1 MTTNK
6 IIIIYIFI
14 LSFFQLHGNIKN
26 SDNSVIT
33 PQSTNLAL
41 CLDGNDNNVR
51 TGMGIIENNWT
62 LEAWIKGDDT
72 NWKELEV
79 IIGGGEYSELNTADN
94 LPLVVKK
101 GKLHSNKANLTAPAL
116 LDDKWHHVAL
126 SCDGQ
131 TTSLL
136 LDGVI
141 VDKADTVL
149 AVLPGAIGV
158 NDVDF
163 TFGGMIDEVRVWNAG
178 LPVKTLQAWMN
189 RPIEAEHPFFK
200 NLQGYYNFD
209 DLEDEI
215 SVNWV
220 GKGHQAYHIRN
231 GRNNYKGTSPLAYG
245 AVNNNPAFKSYTGK
259 QKLFNAICINS
270 EWDADQ
276 GAKDDQVVKLRI
288 AIQGEEKHLSLT
300 KLCLDL
306 SKTTSLS
313 DIEKI
318 HVYYTGQKARSNI
331 KTELFGTGTAP
342 SAQIELSASP
352 ETAIKL
358 SPGINYFLVTFDIKD
373 QATIGNT
380 LNAIIT
386 SFRLDQTNYIP
397 EYGTDEILKT
407 VTANSLNNPNIVKI
421 LQWNIWHGGVHLG
434 NEGQLRVLDLIR
446 STRADVVMMQE
457 AYGIQKMLADS
468 LGFNM
473 QTHSLTDNLALYSR
487 FPIDSIPLREPFK
500 SNPAK
505 ITLANGNKMLLV
517 DCWLRYAYRPEYTS
531 GYANT
536 GLNPNGWIAED
547 SILALPDIRNIVELD
562 VEPNLDTPNMPI
574 VISGDFNSC
583 SHQDWTERARPL
595 HWGYGPVSF
604 PASRY
609 MVEKGFRDS
618 FREMNPDEVAYQG
631 GTVSA
636 VYGQMQMSRIDF
648 IYYRGGAK
656 AVSSKIIRSAP
667 EIDYV
672 WASDHAA
679 VVTVLEVLPA
689 TEIRK

>member
-6 IIIIYIFI
+6 IIITYLFI
-14 LSFFQLHGNIKN
+14 LSFLQLHGEIKN
-26 SDNSVIT
+26 LNNNIIT
-33 PQSTNLAL
+33 PQTTNLAL

-62 LEAWIKGDDT
+62 LEAWIKGNDT
-72 NWKELEV
+72 QWKELEV

-94 LPLVVKK
+94 LPLVVKN
-101 GKLHSNKANLTAPAL
+101 GKLHSTKANLTAPTS

-126 SCDGQ
+126 SCDGK
-131 TTSLL
+131 TTLL
-136 LDGVI
+136 FLDGQI
-141 VDKADTVL
+141 IDKADTVL
-149 AVLPGAIGV
+149 AILPGAIGV
-158 NDVDF
+158 TDVDF
-163 TFGGMIDEVRVWNAG
+163 TFGGMIDEVRVWNTG
-178 LPVKTLQAWMN
+178 LPVNVVQAWMN

-200 NLQGYYNFD
+200 NLKGYYNFD

-231 GRNNYKGTSPLAYG
+231 GRNKYKGTLPLAYG
-245 AVNNNPAFKSYTGK
+245 VINDNPSFRSYTGK
-259 QKLFNAICINS
+259 QKLFNAVCINS

-276 GAKDDQVVKLRI
+276 GTKDDQVVKLRL
-288 AIQGEEKHLSLT
+288 AVQGDKKAMSLT
-300 KLCLDL
+300 KLNLDL

-313 DIEKI
+313 DIENVHI
-318 HVYYTGQKARSNI
+318 YYTGQKARSDVKI
-331 KTELFGTGTAP
+331 ELFGTGTTP
-342 SAQIELSASP
+342 SAQMEFTASP
-352 ETAIKL
+352 ETAVKL
-358 SPGINYFLVTFDIKD
+358 APGINYFLVTFDIKD

-380 LNAIIT
+380 LNATIT
-386 SFRLDQTNYIP
+386 SFKLDQTNYIP
-397 EYGTDEILKT
+397 EYGEDEVLKT
-407 VTANSLNNPNIVKI
+407 VTTNSLKNPNMVKI
-421 LQWNIWHGGVHLG
+421 VQWNIWNGGVHLG
-434 NEGQLRVLDLIR
+434 NHGQLRILDLIR
-446 STRADVVMMQE
+446 ATHADVIMMQE
-457 AYGIQKMLADS
+457 AYGIQKMIADS

-473 QTHSLTDNLALYSR
+473 QTHSLTDNLALYTR
-487 FPIDSIPLREPFK
+487 FPMDSIPFREPFK

-505 ITLANGNKMLLV
+505 ITLANGKRMLLV

-536 GLNPNGWIAED
+536 GLDPNTWIAED
-547 SILALPDIRNIVELD
+547 SILALPDIHNIVTLD
-562 VEPNLDTPNMPI
+562 VTPNLDTPDMPV

-595 HWGYGPVSF
+595 HLGYGPVSF

-648 IYYRGGAK
+648 IYYKGKAK
-656 AVSSKIIRSAP
+656 AISSKIIRSAP

-679 VVTVLEVLPA
+679 VVTVFEVL
-689 TEIRK
+689 